1 MNRLVRSVSIA
12 GLVAGGLS
20 LGGCATRE
28 AVQNAQATADR
39 ALSQA
44 QGATTAAQSAAS
56 AAQSAASAAQSAAS
70 AAQAAASAAQAA
82 NARLYPVE
90 GNLDHLMN
98 HHEHGTWR
106 NVGLKHGPFRRMP
119 PITPPDS
126 PK

>member
-1 MNRLVRSVSIA
+1 MNRLARSVSII

-39 ALSQA
+39 ALAQA
-44 QGATTAAQSAAS
+44 QGATT
-56 AAQSAASAAQSAAS
+56 AAQSAAS

-98 HHEHGTWR
+98 HHEHRT
-106 NVGLKHGPFRRMP
+106 
-119 PITPPDS
+119 
-126 PK
+126 